1 MKLKRYLSFIL
12 ISIFLINLVN
22 PICVQANQESKATE
36 ETPASEDTS
45 DSDSTET
52 TKEKDYSKYWPK
64 GPSVDADSAI
74 LMDLS
79 TGLILYEK
87 NSHKEQYPASITK
100 IMTTLLAIENCSMGE
115 IVTFSHDAI
124 FGIETGSSHIG
135 IDVGEKL
142 TLEQCLY
149 AIMLASANEVSWGV
163 AEHISGS
170 VSSFADLM
178 NQRAKELGC
187 KNTHFVNAN
196 GLHDDNHYTSAYDMA
211 LISRQAM
218 KYSTFR
224 KITSTKRYTI
234 PPTNKH
240 ENENAFLN
248 HHQMLYGYKYPKYEY
263 EYCIGG
269 KTGYTTKAGSTL
281 VTFAAKDGIELVCV
295 VMRANGAASPENE
308 YTDTTALFNFG
319 FENYKKYEIT
329 NDTVSTEDSPL
340 FTSYSPFFSTE
351 DSPLKIGNDAYVLL
365 PNDAEFEDAKE
376 DIVFNNNI
384 PLEDG
389 ENVIGT
395 ISYTYAGKTVGS
407 TDIIFDQQPDTGLV
421 INQDTKVVENKGVS
435 ATTGFNLK
443 PIIILIIVAI
453 IAFLVWLYFHIKNK
467 RKKNSKRY
475 DLRF

>member
-1 MKLKRYLSFIL
+1 MILKGFYIDMKHKKLFSILLLTIL
-12 ISIFLINLVN
+12 IINSILPSASI
-22 PICVQANQESKATE
+22 QAEAKKTKKNTQTTE
-36 ETPASEDTS
+36 VSY
-45 DSDSTET
+45 
-52 TKEKDYSKYWPK
+52 KWPK

-79 TGLILYEK
+79 TGLVLYEK

-142 TLEQCLY
+142 SMEQCLY

-163 AEHISGS
+163 GEHISGS
-170 VSSFADLM
+170 LSAFADKM
-178 NQRAKELGC
+178 NARAKELGC

-281 VTFAAKDGIELVCV
+281 VTFAEKDGIELVCV
-295 VMRANGAASPENE
+295 VMRANGAASPQNE
-308 YTDTTALFNFG
+308 YTDTTSLFNFG
-319 FENYKKYEIT
+319 FENYKRYTIHS
-329 NDTVSTEDSPL
+329 DTKKLEDSPL
-340 FTSYSPFFSTE
+340 FTMYSPFF
-351 DSPLKIGNDAYVLL
+351 DANNSPLKIDDSSYVLL
-365 PNDAEFEDAKE
+365 PNDVDFEEAKE
-376 DIVFNNNI
+376 EITFFEQ

-395 ISYTYAGKTVGS
+395 ISYTFDGKTVGS
-407 TDIIFDQQPDTGLV
+407 TDIIYDKQAEPTLTFYSA
-421 INQDTKVVENKGVS
+421 TKEVKEKEVS
-435 ATTGFNLK
+435 APSHFDLK
-443 PIIILIIVAI
+443 PIIIGIIIAIVA
-453 IAFLVWLYFHIKNK
+453 FFVWLYFHFKNK
-467 RKKNSKRY
+467 RRRSRQF

>member
-1 MKLKRYLSFIL
+1 MKLVHFERKFINYMKLKRFLSL
-12 ISIFLINLVN
+12 MLLSIFFINLLKPSYVF
-22 PICVQANQESKATE
+22 
-36 ETPASEDTS
+36 ASEFTS
-45 DSDSTET
+45 EQ
-52 TKEKDYSKYWPK
+52 EKNNSKYWPK

-87 NSHKEQYPASITK
+87 KSHKEQYPASITK

-124 FGIETGSSHIG
+124 FGIERGSSHIG

-142 TLEQCLY
+142 TIEQSLY

-163 AEHISGS
+163 GEHIAGS
-170 VSSFADLM
+170 ISNFSDMM
-178 NQRAKELGC
+178 NKRAKELGC
-187 KNTHFVNAN
+187 LNTHFVNAN

-218 KYSTFR
+218 QNSTFR

-240 ENENAFLN
+240 ENENCFLN
-248 HHQMLYGYKYPKYEY
+248 HHQMLNGYKYPKYEY

-269 KTGYTTKAGSTL
+269 KTGYTTNAGSTL

-295 VMRANGAASPENE
+295 VMRANGAASPQNE

-319 FENYKKYEIT
+319 FENYKKYELTDDSI
-329 NDTVSTEDSPL
+329 SSEESPL
-340 FTSYSPFFSTE
+340 FTTYSPLFNAE
-351 DSPLKIGNDAYVLL
+351 KSPLKVGKNACVLL
-365 PNDAEFEDAKE
+365 PNDADFEDAKQS
-376 DIVFNNNI
+376 IKFNDYI
-384 PLEDG
+384 KLKDG

-407 TDIIFDQQPDTGLV
+407 TDIIFDKQHASNLKIT
-421 INQDTKVVENKGVS
+421 QDTKVIDNKEVTAS
-435 ATTGFNLK
+435 NRFNLK
-443 PIIILIIVAI
+443 PLIIIGI
-453 IAFLVWLYFHIKNK
+453 IAILTIFVWLYFHINNK
-467 RKKNSKRY
+467 KRKNSKRY
-475 DLRF
+475 DFRL